1 MTGGS
6 QSIAAHTAI
15 IFFFISGLSMRG
27 KSHNDISRT
36 DIGIVDN
43 ICTFHAA
50 CHCTV
55 YDNSADEITYIGCF
69 TSGGIYA
76 YSHFTKF
83 GQQFVCSVNDGGN
96 YFSGDKQ
103 LVTSDSRGYK
113 NIVNGTHTKQVVYV
127 HDQCILC
134 NTLPNGEISRFFPIH
149 IGQARFGSCT
159 ISMHDIT
166 IFGVPTQNIRDYF
179 TECLW
184 KNSFVDVL
192 DGIVHIFF

>member
-1 MTGGS
+1 
-6 QSIAAHTAI
+6 
-15 IFFFISGLSMRG
+15 MRG